1 LFREISDFHLILAR
15 NKEHYLDENNQ
26 SFTHIFEKIIK
37 RIIFFKEIQQ

>member
-1 LFREISDFHLILAR
+1 LVLAR

-37 RIIFFKEIQQ
+37 RIIFSKKFSSSNEHHH